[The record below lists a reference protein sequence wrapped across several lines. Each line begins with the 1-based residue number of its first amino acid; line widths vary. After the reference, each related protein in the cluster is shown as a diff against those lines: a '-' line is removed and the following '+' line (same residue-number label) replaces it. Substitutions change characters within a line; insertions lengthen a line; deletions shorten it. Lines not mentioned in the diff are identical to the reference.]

1 MQAALESATPSTT
14 QVYAHATMLACSLAT
29 SITKLS
35 MLHAREGNDAWQLND
50 FVGPRLAKRGS
61 STQLAQAVRA
71 PWEICCKSA
80 KNIGLLA
87 KNIGLL
93 MLLPRMMSSWKLF
106 LLLITAL
113 RPKPVAT
120 R

>member
-14 QVYAHATMLACSLAT
+14 QVYPHATMLACNVQEP
-29 SITKLS
+29 KLG
-35 MLHAREGNDAWQLND
+35 MQHAREGNDAWQLND